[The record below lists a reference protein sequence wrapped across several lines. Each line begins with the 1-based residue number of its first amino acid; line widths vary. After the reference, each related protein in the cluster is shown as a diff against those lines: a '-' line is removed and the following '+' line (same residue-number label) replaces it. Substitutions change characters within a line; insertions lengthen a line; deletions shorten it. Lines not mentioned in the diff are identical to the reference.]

1 MKTQLSLGELRD
13 KARQILLRDSSKLSG
28 TNYVSYPGKTIAPMS
43 ALTQR
48 AQALEQRRAEKG
60 MPYQSALQ
68 SLANAPAEGITREN
82 INSILGN
89 IDANHQNFGQN
100 VLLGKLNKQF
110 GPAFESYRPKFENK
124 LMGDTQLKLG
134 ELGSDIDTLN
144 APIKKLEGK
153 RNTAAFNAITSSANT
168 KAARQRGLTED
179 LYKYGA
185 QKTGIINKGLTA
197 EKAKFEAEKNDPYI
211 RLQNLQQALNGVGT
225 EGMSPDM
232 QGHPDLEKLGAQQ
245 LTKALQAYGIDTNKP
260 ANEWET
266 SARVNT
272 SGYSGKIVEPLNDQ
286 MKRSYQLA
294 EEVSPFYQEQN
305 YLDRKLT
312 RKDLVNSPN
321 AINNFVTSLPE
332 QLRSKFEALDSEA
345 KRKAKADLNALNA
358 KYIRQG
364 TYGSQAHIQAATNRM
379 RELGEATLSSRGNV
393 VKNDL
398 LKGVTSKLYDDINKI
413 GKLGEY
419 DQLANTEMGNTLG
432 QIKQTNLR
440 GLEKWQNDQEN
451 NEQLYKAYLNE
462 KGAQQPKLLNNARN
476 SGFNTGID
484 SGINSMFNY
493 FNNQGIDLSSI
504 SDLQG
509 RYSNLER
516 ELQTANE
523 RIRSGEDFRTRQ
535 EELARQN
542 AAEFERERNEKLNLD
557 RERGELNQ
565 RLQQEIN
572 ARLALEQDQQRRQE
586 LERQQRILAER
597 AAEAERI
604 RQTEEV
610 RKAEEARLAEVQ
622 RQQQQAVEAERA
634 RQEQLRQAEMQR
646 LEQQRAAETERI
658 RQQQLQ
664 AQLAEQAR
672 QQQLQA
678 QAAARREQ
686 DEILKAKQQAL
697 REFAGMQGG
706 RMGKVEE
713 LQSNG
718 LLSNYL
724 SPTDYRYWV
733 LPARQANPN
742 ANSFTDA
749 LERARWNQMMDARS
763 GWIKR

>member
-68 SLANAPAEGITREN
+68 SLANAPAEGISREN

-89 IDANHQNFGQN
+89 INANHQNFGQN
-100 VLLGKLNKQF
+100 VLLGKLSKQF

-124 LMGDTQLKLG
+124 LMGDTQLKLN

-153 RNTAAFNAITSSANT
+153 RNTAAFNAITSSANA
-168 KAARQRGLTED
+168 KAARQKGLTED

-245 LTKALQAYGIDTNKP
+245 LTKALQAYGIDTSKP

-272 SGYSGKIVEPLNDQ
+272 PEYSGKLVEPLNDE

-294 EEVSPFYQEQN
+294 EEVSPFYQENN
-305 YLDRKLT
+305 YLDRKLI

-332 QLRSKFEALDSEA
+332 QLRPKFEALDSEA

-364 TYGSQAHIQAATNRM
+364 MYGSQAHIQAATNRM

-432 QIKQTNLR
+432 QIKQANLK

-451 NEQLYKAYLNE
+451 NEQLYRAYQIE

-516 ELQTANE
+516 ELQTAND
-523 RIRSGEDFRTRQ
+523 RIKSGEDFRTRQ

-542 AAEFERERNEKLNLD
+542 ATEFERERNERLDLD
-557 RERGELNQ
+557 REEGKLNQ
-565 RLQQEIN
+565 SLQQEIN
-572 ARLALEQDQQRRQE
+572 TKLALEQDMQRRQE

-597 AAEAERI
+597 DAEAERSRQERVGQLRTQEQALNNLYLERLQQYKEAAAKRDNLYNSSNVNGVNAFSWSKSNPSRDFNSFLKHSLGVPDNTPDNI
-604 RQTEEV
+604 RIISNLNKSLPEYLEEV
-610 RKAEEARLAEVQ
+610 KRANYFWDQYNKYYQDMRKVKN
-622 RQQQQAVEAERA
+622 
-634 RQEQLRQAEMQR
+634 QLNRV
-646 LEQQRAAETERI
+646 I
-658 RQQQLQ
+658 R
-664 AQLAEQAR
+664 
-672 QQQLQA
+672 
-678 QAAARREQ
+678 
-686 DEILKAKQQAL
+686 
-697 REFAGMQGG
+697 
-706 RMGKVEE
+706 
-713 LQSNG
+713 
-718 LLSNYL
+718 
-724 SPTDYRYWV
+724 
-733 LPARQANPN
+733 
-742 ANSFTDA
+742 
-749 LERARWNQMMDARS
+749 
-763 GWIKR
+763 